1 MLIRK
6 VELSMNREETLERLS
21 SEISCVQKLLDTKY
35 SEVIEIS
42 YQQKLREILKKMTFF
57 QEKLKNNTF
66 EISIVGLEK
75 SGKSTF
81 ANAFM
86 GNDVLP
92 TKDARCT
99 YTATS
104 IRFGTENDAQ
114 VDFYS
119 DAQFNEEFHRKL
131 NLLGIENPQHWSEW
145 SKELLDK
152 ETEQLP
158 PLRSEQKNIYNDIL
172 EIITNRSSIQNLIGS
187 ESLHFVNHE
196 LETEVKEYIENPAKA
211 LAVKE
216 IVIRSDKLS
225 AMRNAIIY
233 DVPGFDSPTQL
244 HKDQTRAWMKK
255 SDAVILIV
263 NADRPSFNDSL
274 VQFFESVDK
283 DDDGI
288 SIGEKLFVFA
298 NRADIATT
306 LQDNL
311 QRIREELQN
320 YRIMPTA
327 LIAQRLTAGS
337 ARARIELDNGNTQSA
352 ILQSLKEKG
361 LAGDGIDTIRSLLE
375 DYNNTVRLQVMQQRI
390 ANLKENVLALFSELR
405 QENQIDGNSSIELQM
420 DNLVDELKRTARQR
434 IHNALAECRTQI
446 VQQCKENK
454 PITDKVRKNAIQ
466 SIDPVRYQIT
476 EDEIRRA
483 QYEEL
488 SGAGVLERFDASIR
502 DSKFTAMYEEFIDNV
517 VHLAVEE
524 YRESEKQILTAFESG
539 LEVTPSHPFFKELE
553 KALKK
558 YISEQCGKIAPEG
571 YYNSLI
577 RRYSRS
583 LFEILIST
591 PFGNIARYKKFDDD
605 RRNFY
610 SISLFTDEENPQIQP
625 DKQSMHYQI
634 LFHQQINSNN
644 DPQSNSLNDAIVKV
658 ESVTNEVIAVN
669 SPLYHNLQNFC
680 EKHPNNALAELDTL
694 LAQLPPVE
702 TADANAIPFFAIQEN
717 PAVTKLNQ
725 LLEHALQE
733 SPNSAESQLT
743 ERAYAQFF
751 QNYRKTIEK
760 IPSEFNQ
767 DVCILKNILNEQVMN
782 AVSIEIPF
790 LDLVKQDIIS
800 LQKSLETAAFT
811 SFINM
816 EKAHI
821 LEEKYNQLNA
831 ENENRKRRLE
841 IIREIDRILAAE
853 D

>member
-1 MLIRK
+1 MYK
-6 VELSMNREETLERLS
+6 
-21 SEISCVQKLLDTKY
+21 
-35 SEVIEIS
+35 
-42 YQQKLREILKKMTFF
+42 
-57 QEKLKNNTF
+57 
-66 EISIVGLEK
+66 
-75 SGKSTF
+75 
-81 ANAFM
+81 
-86 GNDVLP
+86 
-92 TKDARCT
+92 
-99 YTATS
+99 
-104 IRFGTENDAQ
+104 
-114 VDFYS
+114 
-119 DAQFNEEFHRKL
+119 
-131 NLLGIENPQHWSEW
+131 
-145 SKELLDK
+145 
-152 ETEQLP
+152 
-158 PLRSEQKNIYNDIL
+158 
-172 EIITNRSSIQNLIGS
+172 
-187 ESLHFVNHE
+187 
-196 LETEVKEYIENPAKA
+196 
-211 LAVKE
+211 
-216 IVIRSDKLS
+216 
-225 AMRNAIIY
+225 
-233 DVPGFDSPTQL
+233 
-244 HKDQTRAWMKK
+244 
-255 SDAVILIV
+255 
-263 NADRPSFNDSL
+263 
-274 VQFFESVDK
+274 
-283 DDDGI
+283 
-288 SIGEKLFVFA
+288 
-298 NRADIATT
+298 
-306 LQDNL
+306 
-311 QRIREELQN
+311 
-320 YRIMPTA
+320 
-327 LIAQRLTAGS
+327 
-337 ARARIELDNGNTQSA
+337 
-352 ILQSLKEKG
+352 
-361 LAGDGIDTIRSLLE
+361 
-375 DYNNTVRLQVMQQRI
+375 
-390 ANLKENVLALFSELR
+390 R
-405 QENQIDGNSSIELQM
+405 Q
-420 DNLVDELKRTARQR
+420 
-434 IHNALAECRTQI
+434 
-446 VQQCKENK
+446 
-454 PITDKVRKNAIQ
+454 
-466 SIDPVRYQIT
+466 
-476 EDEIRRA
+476 
-483 QYEEL
+483 
-488 SGAGVLERFDASIR
+488 
-502 DSKFTAMYEEFIDNV
+502 YEEFIDNV

-524 YRESEKQILTAFESG
+524 YRESEKKILTAFESG
-539 LEVTPSHPFFKELE
+539 LELTPSHPFFKELE

-558 YISEQCGKIAPEG
+558 YISEQCGKVAPEG

-694 LAQLPPVE
+694 LAQLQPVE
-702 TADANAIPFFAIQEN
+702 TANANAIPLFAIQEN

-743 ERAYAQFF
+743 EKAYAQFF